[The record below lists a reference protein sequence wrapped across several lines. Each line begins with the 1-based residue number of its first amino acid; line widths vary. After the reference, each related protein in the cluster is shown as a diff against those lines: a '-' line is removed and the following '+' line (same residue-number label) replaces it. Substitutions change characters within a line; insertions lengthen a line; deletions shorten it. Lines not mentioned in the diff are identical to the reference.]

1 MTTRRE
7 PGPTPRPA
15 GDSADSRT
23 STNDVLL
30 ALRAIRNGGLDDSAR
45 ALELGPA
52 VAGSLTAVLAA
63 TRWGAVM
70 IGLAWAAQRLAG
82 SGELSIVATL
92 TAAIFLASW
101 RTVRPLKL
109 GHGAPGQQAFAL
121 SDVAILSAAIGIDSG
136 LASPFVGT
144 VLVSVAVVGFGWGLR
159 LGLWA
164 ALTALVVTTTLPLV
178 TSADF
183 ITPSPLGVMAL
194 AAAAV
199 FPGIAQ
205 FRLLHLEDR
214 RQVLSDS
221 VTGLSET
228 NQLLG
233 ALNQVAR
240 TLPSSLDLEDI
251 LKATRSQLLD
261 TFDAHRLV
269 VLSFEDNLWST
280 QLQEDLD
287 LPPVL
292 TSAQLPSP
300 LIEAAA
306 ALEVTRIDDL
316 SKLVDRSGSG
326 LYVRLVVNGKDTG
339 LVAVENREA
348 GYYTD
353 ADAELLSGMA
363 EVLALSLSN
372 ARAFLHLRSLA
383 AAEERIRIARDLH
396 DRLGQWLTYIGLE
409 LERINEAQPEPSLD
423 LKQLHGDTQG
433 AIAELRDTLV
443 ELRAAVGPGRPLGVV
458 LGEVVDRFT
467 KRSDVE
473 VTVVVPDDR
482 DVFLAPVVEN
492 ELLRI
497 AQEALTNVEKH
508 AMATHAHVGWS
519 VENGRGVLVV
529 QDNGRGFNPA
539 KGIRGNAYGLVGMRE
554 RAASVGAILE
564 ITSEPDQGTVI
575 TVLTS
580 PES

>member
-1 MTTRRE
+1 MTLRRE
-7 PGPTPRPA
+7 PGPKPRPA
-15 GDSADSRT
+15 GEPADNRT
-23 STNDVLL
+23 STNDVLV

-101 RTVRPLKL
+101 RTVRPLRL
-109 GHGAPGQQAFAL
+109 GDGASGQQAFAL

-164 ALTALVVTTTLPLV
+164 ALTALVVTTTVPLV
-178 TSADF
+178 TPADF
-183 ITPSPLGVMAL
+183 VTPSPLGVMAL

-251 LKATRSQLLD
+251 LKATRSQLMN
-261 TFDAHRLV
+261 TFDAQRL
-269 VLSFEDNLWST
+269 
-280 QLQEDLD
+280 
-287 LPPVL
+287 
-292 TSAQLPSP
+292 
-300 LIEAAA
+300 
-306 ALEVTRIDDL
+306 
-316 SKLVDRSGSG
+316 
-326 LYVRLVVNGKDTG
+326 
-339 LVAVENREA
+339 AV
-348 GYYTD
+348 
-353 ADAELLSGMA
+353 LLS
-363 EVLALSLSN
+363 LI
-372 ARAFLHLRSLA
+372 H
-383 AAEERIRIARDLH
+383 I
-396 DRLGQWLTYIGLE
+396 
-409 LERINEAQPEPSLD
+409 
-423 LKQLHGDTQG
+423 
-433 AIAELRDTLV
+433 
-443 ELRAAVGPGRPLGVV
+443 
-458 LGEVVDRFT
+458 
-467 KRSDVE
+467 
-473 VTVVVPDDR
+473 
-482 DVFLAPVVEN
+482 
-492 ELLRI
+492 
-497 AQEALTNVEKH
+497 
-508 AMATHAHVGWS
+508 
-519 VENGRGVLVV
+519 
-529 QDNGRGFNPA
+529 
-539 KGIRGNAYGLVGMRE
+539 
-554 RAASVGAILE
+554 
-564 ITSEPDQGTVI
+564 
-575 TVLTS
+575 
-580 PES
+580 